1 MKLYRQRPVTVEAM
15 QFDGKN
21 HADIAEFIGDAMTD
35 GGDNF
40 GSVFYIEPGGKGFG
54 KGFFM
59 RPGNYIVRTVSGQFE
74 RWDQDNFAASFEEI

>member
-1 MKLYRQRPVTVEAM
+1 MKLYRQRPVIVEAM

-40 GSVFYIEPGGKGFG
+40 GSDLYIELGGE
-54 KGFFM
+54 GFFM

-74 RWDQDNFAASFEEI
+74 RWTKDNFAASFEEI